1 MKKTNKVILIG
12 AIKEGQQPTC
22 GETVKNQQF
31 INRFNELFDKVI
43 TVDTYDWQHR
53 PWVLVKLFFV
63 LLFNRGAK
71 VVISASRA
79 ASYLVSFLYYV
90 PLKKSVYFWVVGGNL
105 HLRVAE
111 GLYNKKAL
119 SSLKSILVQGT
130 SMVEKLAELGVNNAL
145 YVPNSKP
152 IVYVPEI
159 QSKSD
164 NVYRFVFLSRVHPD
178 KGIREIMEAAKTLC
192 GMGLKDRFIVDF
204 YGSIEPSF
212 EAEFRTLIAQNDN
225 TNYKGFL
232 NLREVEGYKTLAQ
245 YDVMLFP
252 TYWDGEGFP
261 GVVLDAYMAAVPI
274 IASDWSMNAEVVKDG
289 QTGIIIPT
297 HDTVALAASMK
308 QIIEGE
314 VDVEQL
320 RKNAL
325 AEAQRFD
332 VKNVISEK
340 LLKEIGLM

>member
-1 MKKTNKVILIG
+1 MSKIIFIG
-12 AIKEGQQPTC
+12 GVNEGNVPVC
-22 GETVKNQQF
+22 GETVKNQ
-31 INRFNELFDKVI
+31 ILIEHLRALGNSVI
-43 TVDTYDWQHR
+43 TIDTIKWR
-53 PWVLVKLFFV
+53 SNPFVLVNMFFA

-71 VVISASRA
+71 VVISASGA
-79 ASYLVSFLYYV
+79 ASYLISFLYYI
-90 PLKKSVYFWVVGGNL
+90 PLKKSIYFWVIGGNV
-105 HLRVAE
+105 HHSIRK
-111 GLYNKKAL
+111 GRYNLKAL
-119 SSLKSILVQGT
+119 AMVKYLLVEGEN
-130 SMVEKLAELGVNNAL
+130 MVNKLAKFGLTNVVK
-145 YVPNSKP
+145 VPNFKP
-152 IVYVPEI
+152 VTFYPSEK
-159 QSKSD
+159 QYSRLC
-164 NVYRFVFLSRVHPD
+164 RFVFLSRVHPD

-225 TNYKGFL
+225 TNYRGFL

-297 HDTVALAASMK
+297 HDTAALAAAMK

-340 LLKEIGLM
+340 LLKEIGLL